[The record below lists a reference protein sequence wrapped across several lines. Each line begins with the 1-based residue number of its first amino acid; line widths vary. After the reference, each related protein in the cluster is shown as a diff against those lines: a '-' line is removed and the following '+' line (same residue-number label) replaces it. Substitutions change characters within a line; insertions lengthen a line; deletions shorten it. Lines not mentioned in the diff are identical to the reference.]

1 MKSTLICGGMLALA
15 ASFGAH
21 ASANPTED
29 CIDALSA
36 IPALQPVADKVA
48 LSRSTQARAVR
59 VADRTP
65 TAQERDAL
73 ALWLMKRN
81 DCFDAGAAQRR
92 AAATPQQI
100 AYTRS
105 VFVFQQRLVADLQAG
120 RMTYAEFNRRRAE
133 LATAAGEEI

>member
-1 MKSTLICGGMLALA
+1 MKSNLICSGMLALA

-36 IPALQPVADKVA
+36 LPALQVVADKVA
-48 LSRSTQARAVR
+48 LARSTQARAVR

-81 DCFDAGAAQRR
+81 DCFDAGAAARR
-92 AAATPQQI
+92 AASTPQEI
-100 AYTRS
+100 AFTRS

-120 RMTYAEFNRRRAE
+120 RMTYAEFNHRRAE
-133 LATAAGEEI
+133 LATAAGGEI

>member
-1 MKSTLICGGMLALA
+1 MKPTLICGGMLALA

-59 VADRTP
+59 VADRAP

-73 ALWLMKRN
+73 ALWLIKRN
-81 DCFDAGAAQRR
+81 DCFDAR

-100 AYTRS
+100 AFTRS